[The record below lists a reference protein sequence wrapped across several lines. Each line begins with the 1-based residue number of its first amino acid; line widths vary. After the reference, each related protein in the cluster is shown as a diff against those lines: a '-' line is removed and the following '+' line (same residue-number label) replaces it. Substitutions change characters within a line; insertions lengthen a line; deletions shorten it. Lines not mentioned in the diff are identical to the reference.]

1 MDIYIDKLPLQIL
14 YYIRQAGEISF
25 SDLCRKVLLNKNAQR
40 DSVRYRFLH
49 CLSDL
54 HSANFIKISNKNSN
68 IDAGP
73 TDGTDGDDMLCT
85 YSLLSFAL
93 QSCSRST
100 DAHFDNEIKSDDII
114 ISVTD
119 YFYTVQQTIGFSV
132 TAEIMQL
139 QKEIQCCSILGEI
152 NPRLESKVFVIMP
165 FKDDFNPI
173 YEDHIVSVCKKLK
186 YTCTRADL
194 IDSPNVI
201 INDIWSHINNADI
214 IICDCTQ
221 KNPNVFYELGLAHA
235 LGKKVICITQNA
247 DDIPFD
253 IKQIRY
259 IKYEYNPR
267 GMKEFEV
274 TLKRY
279 LVEEN
284 ITI

>member
-1 MDIYIDKLPLQIL
+1 M
-14 YYIRQAGEISF
+14 
-25 SDLCRKVLLNKNAQR
+25 
-40 DSVRYRFLH
+40 
-49 CLSDL
+49 
-54 HSANFIKISNKNSN
+54 
-68 IDAGP
+68 
-73 TDGTDGDDMLCT
+73 
-85 YSLLSFAL
+85 
-93 QSCSRST
+93 
-100 DAHFDNEIKSDDII
+100 
-114 ISVTD
+114 
-119 YFYTVQQTIGFSV
+119 
-132 TAEIMQL
+132 
-139 QKEIQCCSILGEI
+139 GEI